1 METLK
6 LELREDATRQGIRA
20 QLFALLSDQAIAGIE
35 STVAPL
41 AQSDGHC
48 HGFPEVVQAIE
59 AQELD
64 AAVRADAVEVYR
76 LLNGAEAQV
85 HGCSPDETHFHEVG
99 NHEAIANVLAICLAI
114 HELAPQRI
122 VATPVQAGRGKVQC
136 AHGLL
141 DIPAPA
147 TAAILAQGI
156 PVALEKREG
165 EWCTP
170 TSAAIIKHFV
180 NEFTE

>member
-6 LELREDATRQGIRA
+6 LDLLEDATRQNIRA
-20 QLFALLSDQAIAGIE
+20 QLYALLDQDAVASIE
-35 STVAPL
+35 ETVAPL
-41 AQSDGHC
+41 ATSGGHC
-48 HGFPEVVQAIE
+48 HDVA
-59 AQELD
+59 D
-64 AAVRADAVEVYR
+64 VRAAIDGMGLADKPAADAKAVYAI
-76 LLNGAEAQV
+76 LNQAEATV

-99 NHEAIANVLAICLAI
+99 NHEAIANVLEVCLAI
-114 HELAPQRI
+114 DALQPERI
-122 VATPVQAGRGKVQC
+122 VATPVQAGCGKVQC

-147 TAAILAQGI
+147 TAAILALGI
-156 PVALEKREG
+156 PVVAEKREG

-180 NEFTE
+180 VEFAE